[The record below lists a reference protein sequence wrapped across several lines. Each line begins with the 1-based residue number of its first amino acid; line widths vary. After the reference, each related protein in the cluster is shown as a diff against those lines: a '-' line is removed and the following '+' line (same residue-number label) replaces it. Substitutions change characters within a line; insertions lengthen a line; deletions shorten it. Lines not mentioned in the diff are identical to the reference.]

1 MQKTFFNKKN
11 LPLAEVNNAGLTVG
25 FITDG
30 GVAVS
35 AAAAAK
41 SETQTISCILP

>member
-30 GVAVS
+30 RVAVS
-35 AAAAAK
+35 AAAK

>member
-30 GVAVS
+30 GEAVS
-35 AAAAAK
+35 AAAH
-41 SETQTISCILP
+41 SETQTIS